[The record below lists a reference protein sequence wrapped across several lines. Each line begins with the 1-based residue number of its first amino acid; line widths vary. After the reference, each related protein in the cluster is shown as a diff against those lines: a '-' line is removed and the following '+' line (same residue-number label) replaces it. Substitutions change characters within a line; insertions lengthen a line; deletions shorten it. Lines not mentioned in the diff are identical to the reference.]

1 MPRPT
6 VPRIA
11 YRLLAMVSFS
21 LGVIGA
27 FLPLMPTTCFMLVA
41 VWAGSK
47 GSPRF
52 AAWIRQ
58 HPRFG
63 PPLTA
68 WERER
73 AIPRHAKRLSVLM
86 LSLSMGVLALS
97 ALPGLAKLA
106 IIASLMALA
115 VWIVTRPEPDP
126 RAFAF
131 TITSQALSPRAMSPI
146 HRRL

>member
-1 MPRPT
+1 MSRST
-6 VPRIA
+6 ARRIA
-11 YRLLAMVSFS
+11 YRLLALASFG

-52 AAWIRQ
+52 AAWIRR

-68 WERER
+68 WERQR
-73 AIPRHAKRLSVLM
+73 AIPRHAKRLAMLM
-86 LSLSMGVLALS
+86 LVFSIGALVISPLSGVIKLCVIVSLLGLAL
-97 ALPGLAKLA
+97 
-106 IIASLMALA
+106 
-115 VWIVTRPEPDP
+115 WIGTRPAP
-126 RAFAF
+126 REAIPVY
-131 TITSQALSPRAMSPI
+131 TIISPTLSPRVMPPI
-146 HRRL
+146 SRRL